1 MKSKKNNYK
10 IAFVASEVVPFAK
23 TGGLADVAGSL
34 PKFLYQF
41 GVDVKVFMPKYSS
54 IDLNKYNLTQLNN
67 IGEMKVRTAGVT
79 HSANISHCTL
89 PDSKVNIYFIENNHF
104 FNRKKIYTED
114 IDEDER
120 FIFFQKAVIE
130 TIQRLNWVPDIIH
143 CNDWQTALIPLFLKD
158 NYSWDKLFSKT
169 ATLLTIHNVGYQ
181 GIFGETTA
189 AKAEINESFY
199 KTSDRIK
206 LNGNV
211 NFLKAGIVFADLIT
225 TVSKTYAKELL
236 TSEFGHGLEN
246 ELQKRENDIF
256 GIVNGVDYSIWN
268 PEIDHNIPYQYSRL
282 NLNGKKL
289 NKKYLLT
296 ELGLRFNV
304 DTPVIGIVSRLA
316 AQKGFDILEEVLQ
329 KIIRLKIQLIVL
341 GSGEKHYEKMFTY
354 LKKQFPRKTAVFMGY
369 NSELAH
375 LIEAGSDMFLMPS
388 HYEPCGLNQIYS
400 LKYGTVPIVRKTGG
414 LADTV
419 KDWNEST
426 TKNNGTGF
434 VFEKYSGS
442 ALLKTVKRAVKT
454 FDNKPEWNKIINNG
468 MKCDYSWQKSA
479 EEYLQLYKKLMR
491 K

>member
-1 MKSKKNNYK
+1 MESNKKYK
-10 IAFVASEVVPFAK
+10 VAFVSSEVVPFAK
-23 TGGLADVAGSL
+23 TGGLADVTGSL
-34 PKFLYQF
+34 PKFLYDL
-41 GVDVKVFMPKYSS
+41 GVDVKVFMPKYSQ
-54 IDLNKYNLTQLNN
+54 IDLSKHELIPVNFND
-67 IGEMKVRTAGVT
+67 EMKVRTNGKPR
-79 HSANISHCTL
+79 SAKIFRSTL
-89 PDSKVNIYFIENNHF
+89 RNSKVEIYFIENSHF
-104 FNRKKIYTED
+104 FSRGKVYTND
-114 IDEDER
+114 SDEDER

-130 TIQRLNWVPDIIH
+130 TIQRLNWVPDIFH
-143 CNDWQTALIPLFLKD
+143 CNDWQTSFIPLFLKD

-181 GIFGETTA
+181 GIFGKA
-189 AKAEINESFY
+189 AAVKAEIHNEHY
-199 KTSDRIK
+199 KPGGNIE

-211 NFLKAGIVFADLIT
+211 SFLKAGIVFADLIT

-236 TSEFGHGLEN
+236 TAEFGHGLEN

-268 PEIDHNIPYQYSRL
+268 PKIDKNIPYHYSYL

-304 DTPVIGIVSRLA
+304 GTPVIGIVSRLA
-316 AQKGFDILEEVLQ
+316 AQKGFDIIEEVLQ
-329 KIIRLKIQLIVL
+329 KIIRMKIQLIVL
-341 GSGEKHYEKMFTY
+341 GSGEKHYEKMFAD
-354 LKKQFPRKTAVFMGY
+354 LKKQFPRKTAVYLGY

-419 KDWNEST
+419 KDWNDST
-426 TKNNGTGF
+426 NEENNYGTGF
-434 VFEKYSGS
+434 VFEKYSGRS
-442 ALLKTVKRAVKT
+442 
-454 FDNKPEWNKIINNG
+454 
-468 MKCDYSWQKSA
+468 
-479 EEYLQLYKKLMR
+479 EEHTSELQSH
-491 K
+491 